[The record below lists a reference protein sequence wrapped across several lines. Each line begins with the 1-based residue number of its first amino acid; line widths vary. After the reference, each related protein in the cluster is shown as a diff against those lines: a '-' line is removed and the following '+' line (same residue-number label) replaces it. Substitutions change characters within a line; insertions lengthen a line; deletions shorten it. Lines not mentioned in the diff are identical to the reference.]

1 MTDTLRD
8 KIARAA
14 YENRVALIE
23 SDAERQNWPAWDEHE
38 EADADEWRD
47 MADAVLAVIDLDKVR
62 AEAWDDAWAEVRSIP
77 HWWNPDDQYG
87 EFDMLPLGPDE
98 TTERGAFMA
107 VREVLTNNPYR
118 KAVR

>member
-1 MTDTLRD
+1 MTDLRN

-47 MADAVLAVIDLDKVR
+47 MADAVLAVIDVGEIR
-62 AEAWDDAWAEVRSIP
+62 AEAQVEALRDAADDWHEERVGTRPGLYKWLWDRADRIAREAGVEI
-77 HWWNPDDQYG
+77 G
-87 EFDMLPLGPDE
+87 EE
-98 TTERGAFMA
+98 AGA
-107 VREVLTNNPYR
+107 
-118 KAVR
+118 